1 MDKKVCL
8 DTDACIAIINR
19 RGNYQNLLNKIL
31 YSRIFISTVSLF
43 ELFLRKTNID
53 KIEEFREKINLLEFD
68 ENSSRKASEI
78 FKYLKSKGQIIE
90 IRDIFIAS
98 SCIINNCTL
107 LTLNV
112 KHFSRIKEQG
122 LSLLEN

>member
-19 RGNYQNLLNKIL
+19 KGNYQNLLNKIL

-53 KIEEFREKINLLEFD
+53 QIENFIKDFEILNFD
-68 ENSSRKASEI
+68 STSARIASEI
-78 FKYLKSKGQIIE
+78 LKTLTSESKLIE
-90 IRDIFIAS
+90 IRDLFIAS
-98 SCIINNCTL
+98 TAIANDCTL
-107 LTLNV
+107 ATFN
-112 KHFSRIKEQG
+112 IKDFKKIKD
-122 LSLLEN
+122 LKILKL